1 MKIKTFTARDMKA
14 ALRQI
19 KDELGP
25 DAVMLNTR
33 HLDGFVEVSVALDSE
48 EALPG
53 HIPVVA
59 GHPDRDFAAA
69 LAAQAAQP
77 AAGNAFGEE
86 LRSMRHLL
94 ESQLSQLAWT
104 DLTRRAPATA
114 QLLQELT
121 ALGLGASLTT
131 ELLQELPQGID
142 ADDAH
147 RRALASLTRR
157 IHVTGD
163 ALLDNGGRV
172 AFVGPT
178 GVGKTTGIAKLAAR
192 WVMRHGPRDLAL
204 VSLDNARFGA
214 HEQLRVLGRL
224 LGGGMLC
231 TG

>member
-1 MKIKTFTARDMKA
+1 MKIKTFTARDMKG

-33 HLDGFVEVSVALDSE
+33 HLDGFVEVSVALESE
-48 EALPG
+48 AALPA
-53 HIPVVA
+53 HIPMVA
-59 GHPDRDFAAA
+59 GHPDRNFAAAMALAAEPATQLSAASLA

-77 AAGNAFGEE
+77 AASTAFGEE

-104 DLTRRAPATA
+104 DLTRRSPATA
-114 QLLQELT
+114 QLLQDLT
-121 ALGLGASLTT
+121 AIGLGATLTT

-172 AFVGPT
+172 AFVGPDRLS
-178 GVGKTTGIAKLAAR
+178 ARPLASPSWPHA
-192 WVMRHGPRDLAL
+192 G
-204 VSLDNARFGA
+204 
-214 HEQLRVLGRL
+214 
-224 LGGGMLC
+224 
-231 TG
+231 